1 MDHNFTRL
9 LKKWLETAPEER
21 DYTVGAL
28 YVLKLSGNHI
38 LYTNLITNIG
48 SRHADIE
55 YQIQKYYNFRVA
67 DLTHEEVEELQK
79 EVGQWRKRSWWA

>member
-28 YVLKLSGNHI
+28 YVLKLSGNQI
-38 LYTNLITNIG
+38 LYTNLIANIG
-48 SRHADIE
+48 KRHADIE
-55 YQIQKYYNFRVA
+55 
-67 DLTHEEVEELQK
+67 
-79 EVGQWRKRSWWA
+79 